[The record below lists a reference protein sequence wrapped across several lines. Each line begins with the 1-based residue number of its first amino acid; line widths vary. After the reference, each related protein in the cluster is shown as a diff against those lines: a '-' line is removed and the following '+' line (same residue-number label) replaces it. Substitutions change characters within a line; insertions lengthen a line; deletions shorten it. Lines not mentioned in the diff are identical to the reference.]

1 MLRNIMYQKGLK
13 NNSKGPTAEV
23 FAAMNT
29 IITNQRKTFLSI
41 KTKFQEAECLDGN
54 PRDKWV
60 QVWKKKITEERD
72 SRGNFHCCQKRFVS
86 ASAAHLLD
94 REKKILYKISC
105 ESRPIDSLPLL
116 LTTYI
121 WLYGICV
128 GKETMFLGWDYNY
141 SSLRRYRTPSFHPEL
156 LVRYSVGVTLV

>member
-54 PRDKWV
+54 PRDK
-60 QVWKKKITEERD
+60 
-72 SRGNFHCCQKRFVS
+72 
-86 ASAAHLLD
+86 
-94 REKKILYKISC
+94 
-105 ESRPIDSLPLL
+105 
-116 LTTYI
+116 
-121 WLYGICV
+121 
-128 GKETMFLGWDYNY
+128 
-141 SSLRRYRTPSFHPEL
+141 
-156 LVRYSVGVTLV
+156 